1 MATGNTTYGGCKP
14 SGWRLGGAWVARVA
28 LGQTKRHP
36 PEPLSCK
43 ALRHVWRVWHLFFTF
58 WGRTKSRKKIL
69 RTAHRYFLV
78 EDRALTTRHTCH
90 TCLKPVWRKGFR
102 VRRFGSTCSTQAP
115 PCTQSATLP
124 VATWW
129 PRGWPPPLR
138 SPLSP
143 AGVCFAGGLLLAVG
157 DCGVT
162 KGDNTL
168 AGFKITG

>member
-1 MATGNTTYGGCKP
+1 VSARRRECFAGENTTPPERCRSP
-14 SGWRLGGAWVARVA
+14 ALFVDASSVWRLGGAWVARVA

-58 WGRTKSRKKIL
+58 WGKTKSRKKIL

-102 VRRFGSTCSTQAP
+102 VRRLCGTCSTQAP

-124 VATWW
+124 V
-129 PRGWPPPLR
+129 
-138 SPLSP
+138 SPVLKP
-143 AGVCFAGGLLLAVG
+143 VKLQ
-157 DCGVT
+157 
-162 KGDNTL
+162 K
-168 AGFKITG
+168 K

>member
-1 MATGNTTYGGCKP
+1 M
-14 SGWRLGGAWVARVA
+14 ARVA
-28 LGQTKRHP
+28 RGQTKRHP

-43 ALRHVWRVWHLFFTF
+43 ALRHVWRVWHLFLTF

-69 RTAHRYFLV
+69 RTATATSWWPIDPLI
-78 EDRALTTRHTCH
+78 TRHTCH
-90 TCLKPVWRKGFR
+90 TCLNALCHKGFR

-124 VATWW
+124 VATGW

-168 AGFKITG
+168 AGFKITC

>member
-28 LGQTKRHP
+28 LGHTKRHP

-43 ALRHVWRVWHLFFTF
+43 ALRHVWRVWHLFLTLIREQEQEDDVLPHS
-58 WGRTKSRKKIL
+58 GK
-69 RTAHRYFLV
+69 A
-78 EDRALTTRHTCH
+78 DRALTTRHTCH
-90 TCLKPVWRKGFR
+90 TCLKPGRHKGFR
-102 VRRFGSTCSTQAP
+102 VRRLGGTCSPQAP

>member
-1 MATGNTTYGGCKP
+1 MVATWWPRGGHGGTGAGSMGEP
-14 SGWRLGGAWVARVA
+14 ALFVGASSGWRLGGAWVARVA

-43 ALRHVWRVWHLFFTF
+43 ALRHVWRVRHLFFTF

-90 TCLKPVWRKGFR
+90 TCLKPGRHKGFR
-102 VRRFGSTCSTQAP
+102 VRRLGRASSTQAP

-124 VATWW
+124 V
-129 PRGWPPPLR
+129 PPL
-138 SPLSP
+138 LET
-143 AGVCFAGGLLLAVG
+143 C
-157 DCGVT
+157 
-162 KGDNTL
+162 
-168 AGFKITG
+168 